1 MTEIDSFPYNFT
13 FKGFPVNEDIYFDR
27 HEFVNIDNENNTG
40 TNNIDTEIETTQQ
53 ISETIQPIQ
62 ANITTQTE
70 PNAIN
75 IPLTEIKQ
83 KTKEPK
89 TKEPIQLDIKN
100 FNLSHF
106 YSKNCSS
113 GVGGWKITE
122 IKAFCRALGIDDNGN
137 TKQILCDRINSYIK
151 ENNLKENN
159 LKENNLKETI
169 TKNKEPILGVL
180 TIDNFDINKCSP
192 GRGGYKTEQLIQFAR
207 THGISTN
214 DRSKERLCYLI
225 KKFLQQKEKTKSPKN
240 KEPILGVLTIDN
252 FDINKCSPGRGGY
265 KTEQLIQFA
274 RTHGIST
281 NDRSKERLC
290 YLIKKFLQQ
299 KEKETT
305 EKETTEKETTE
316 KETTEKEKDTFKKN
330 IELFEIKD
338 CGGGGD
344 CQFLSL
350 AHALSSGTGKQYTN
364 EILRKMIAEY
374 ILKTNNEQ
382 FTLYL
387 NTYKRE
393 KDENRFVGKW
403 NPYNIQSRQELA
415 DIIKTTGFTFEG
427 DDISA
432 SILSKILKIDIGF
445 VYINEKRIYIHL
457 NPENDRIIL
466 LLYIPLGNSG
476 HYQLLG
482 YNHQYMF
489 FKKSLPNPVKQLIIH
504 SNNTTSEQEI
514 SLEQESTSDQEST
527 SEQEIT
533 SEQEST
539 SDQESTSEQEIT
551 SDQESTLEQEITLDN
566 SYVDDN
572 KKSNSNELVLLSN
585 IKLNNKN
592 ELIYVNTHNDTSDD
606 ILDDSTDNINNITDE
621 ITVDTIYT
629 IYTED
634 TIIPKERKLIYR
646 HLID

>member
-75 IPLTEIKQ
+75 IPLTEIKK

-159 LKENNLKETI
+159 LKETI

-225 KKFLQQKEKTKSPKN
+225 KKFLQQK
-240 KEPILGVLTIDN
+240 
-252 FDINKCSPGRGGY
+252 
-265 KTEQLIQFA
+265 
-274 RTHGIST
+274 
-281 NDRSKERLC
+281 
-290 YLIKKFLQQ
+290 
-299 KEKETT
+299 
-305 EKETTEKETTE
+305 EKETTE

-514 SLEQESTSDQEST
+514 SLEQESSSDQEST

-533 SEQEST
+533 LEQEST